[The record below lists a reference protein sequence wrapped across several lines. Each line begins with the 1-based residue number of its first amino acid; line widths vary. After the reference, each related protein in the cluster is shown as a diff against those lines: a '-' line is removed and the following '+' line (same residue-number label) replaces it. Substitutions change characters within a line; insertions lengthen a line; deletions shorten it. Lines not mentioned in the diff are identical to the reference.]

1 MEKKI
6 TEVNYV
12 KVTNRNSGTTTYV
25 LSNGQRRTFAVNETK
40 KIDLEELKE
49 VNAIPGGEYL
59 LRNYLIIDDKSALDF
74 LNIQPEPEYFYTD
87 VEIKKLLLEGSLDQ
101 LEDCLTFAPNGVID
115 LIKKIAIDLKLPDT
129 RKRDMILLKTGFSV
143 DNAIRVNEVLDVE
156 DTAPTEEKTTEQKL
170 AKNPGF
176 FDWFGLLMTSF
187 ILPGVLCYVFG
198 KVFRKIGWIKDNDL
212 LLEN

>member
-6 TEVNYV
+6 TEANYV
-12 KVTNRNSGTTTYV
+12 KVTNRNSGTTTY
-25 LSNGQRRTFAVNETK
+25 LLGNGQRRTFAVNESK
-40 KIDLEELKE
+40 NIDIEELKE
-49 VNAIPGGEYL
+49 VSALPGGEYL
-59 LRNYLIIDDKSALDF
+59 LKNYLIIDDKSALDF

-143 DNAIRVNEVLDVE
+143 DNAIRVNDILDTEEAPVEKEEVKRKSTPITKE
-156 DTAPTEEKTTEQKL
+156 SAPT
-170 AKNPGF
+170 
-176 FDWFGLLMTSF
+176 
-187 ILPGVLCYVFG
+187 
-198 KVFRKIGWIKDNDL
+198 RKYNVVSQQ
-212 LLEN
+212 

>member
-12 KVTNRNSGTTTYV
+12 KVTNRNSGTTTY
-25 LSNGQRRTFAVNETK
+25 LLANGQRRTFAVNESK
-40 KIDLEELKE
+40 NIDIEELKE
-49 VNAIPGGEYL
+49 VSALPGGEYL
-59 LRNYLIIDDKSALDF
+59 LKNYLIIDDKSALDF

-143 DNAIRVNEVLDVE
+143 DNAIRVNDILDTEEAPVEKEEVKRKSTPITKE
-156 DTAPTEEKTTEQKL
+156 SAPT
-170 AKNPGF
+170 
-176 FDWFGLLMTSF
+176 
-187 ILPGVLCYVFG
+187 
-198 KVFRKIGWIKDNDL
+198 RKYNVVSQQ
-212 LLEN
+212 

>member
-12 KVTNRNSGTTTYV
+12 KVTNRNSGTTTY
-25 LSNGQRRTFAVNETK
+25 LLGNGQRRTFAVNESK
-40 KIDLEELKE
+40 NIDIEELKE
-49 VNAIPGGEYL
+49 VSALPGGEYL
-59 LRNYLIIDDKSALDF
+59 LKNYLIIDDKSALDF

-143 DNAIRVNEVLDVE
+143 DNAIRINDILDTEEAPVEKEEVKRKSTPITKE
-156 DTAPTEEKTTEQKL
+156 SAPT
-170 AKNPGF
+170 
-176 FDWFGLLMTSF
+176 
-187 ILPGVLCYVFG
+187 
-198 KVFRKIGWIKDNDL
+198 RKYNVVSQQ
-212 LLEN
+212 

>member
-6 TEVNYV
+6 TEANYV
-12 KVTNRNSGTTTYV
+12 KVTNRNSGTTTY
-25 LSNGQRRTFAVNETK
+25 LLGNGQRRTFAVNESK
-40 KIDLEELKE
+40 NIDIEELKE
-49 VNAIPGGEYL
+49 VSALPGGEYL
-59 LRNYLIIDDKSALDF
+59 LKNYLIIDDKSALDF

-143 DNAIRVNEVLDVE
+143 DNAIRINDILDTEEAPVAKEEVKRKSTPITKE
-156 DTAPTEEKTTEQKL
+156 SAPT
-170 AKNPGF
+170 
-176 FDWFGLLMTSF
+176 
-187 ILPGVLCYVFG
+187 
-198 KVFRKIGWIKDNDL
+198 RKYNVVS
-212 LLEN
+212 

>member
-6 TEVNYV
+6 TEANYV
-12 KVTNRNSGTTTYV
+12 KVTNRNSGTTTY
-25 LSNGQRRTFAVNETK
+25 LLGNGQRRTFAVNESK
-40 KIDLEELKE
+40 NIDIEELKE
-49 VNAIPGGEYL
+49 VSALPGGEYL
-59 LRNYLIIDDKSALDF
+59 LKNYLIIDDKSALDF

-143 DNAIRVNEVLDVE
+143 DNAIRINDILDTEEAPVEKEEVKRKSTPITKE
-156 DTAPTEEKTTEQKL
+156 SAPT
-170 AKNPGF
+170 
-176 FDWFGLLMTSF
+176 
-187 ILPGVLCYVFG
+187 
-198 KVFRKIGWIKDNDL
+198 RKYNVVS
-212 LLEN
+212 

>member
-12 KVTNRNSGTTTYV
+12 KVTNRNSGTTTY
-25 LSNGQRRTFAVNETK
+25 LLANGQRRTFAVNESK
-40 KIDLEELKE
+40 NIDIEELKE
-49 VNAIPGGEYL
+49 VSALPGGEYL
-59 LRNYLIIDDKSALDF
+59 LKNYLIIDDKSALDF

-143 DNAIRVNEVLDVE
+143 DNAIRINDILDTEEAPVEKEEVKRKSTPITKE
-156 DTAPTEEKTTEQKL
+156 PAPT
-170 AKNPGF
+170 
-176 FDWFGLLMTSF
+176 
-187 ILPGVLCYVFG
+187 
-198 KVFRKIGWIKDNDL
+198 RKYNVVSQQ
-212 LLEN
+212 

>member
-6 TEVNYV
+6 TEANYV
-12 KVTNRNSGTTTYV
+12 NVTNRNSGTTTYV

-156 DTAPTEEKTTEQKL
+156 DTVPTEEKEVK
-170 AKNPGF
+170 
-176 FDWFGLLMTSF
+176 
-187 ILPGVLCYVFG
+187 
-198 KVFRKIGWIKDNDL
+198 RKSTPITKEPAPTRKYNVVSQQ
-212 LLEN
+212 